1 MYYTDRNE
9 VGFDLIHRKNGRKS
23 IKMADLKPHI
33 LVISQY
39 FHPETFRINDM
50 AREWVKRGYKVTVL
64 TGIPNYPMGKYFE
77 GYDKKHRTREN
88 WNGVDIIRIPL
99 IARGNSRN
107 KVLNAVGMTANYFS
121 FVKSGKRWVKSKEAA
136 ELKPDYIYTF
146 EVSPMTQALIGV
158 WYKKR
163 YHIPHYLYVT
173 DLWPENVESVTG
185 IHSKVIIYPIQ
196 KMVDYIYRNT
206 DHIFTCSKSFIPRIE
221 SRGIEKSK
229 IEYWPQYA
237 EDFYKPMKPEGDLI
251 PRDDVLNFIFAGS
264 VGYAQG
270 IGILVRAA
278 ETLKREDKRV
288 RFVIIGDGRYLDVLL
303 GKIKEAE
310 VSDYF
315 LFIPRKPAEEIPKY
329 LAYADALLITLSKND
344 VFSITLPA
352 KVQSCFACGKP
363 IIVSADGEAQMAVE
377 EAKAGLYSDAEDLDG
392 FVQNI
397 RAFIKTQQSERDKM
411 GINALNY
418 ARENFDKIR
427 QMDKLDEAF
436 ARGGNKECH
445 HLMEQRF

>member
-1 MYYTDRNE
+1 MR
-9 VGFDLIHRKNGRKS
+9 
-23 IKMADLKPHI
+23 LKVEDSKLHI

-50 AREWVKRGYKVTVL
+50 ACEWVKRGYKVTVL

-77 GYDKKHRTREN
+77 GYDKKRRTRET
-88 WNGVDIIRIPL
+88 WNGVSIIRIPL
-99 IARGNSRN
+99 VARGNSRN
-107 KVLNAVGMTANYFS
+107 KLLNAAGMTANYFS
-121 FVKSGKRWVKSKEAA
+121 FVMSGRKWIKSKEAA
-136 ELKPDYIYTF
+136 ALKPDLIYTF

-163 YHIPHYLYVT
+163 YHKPHYLYVT

-185 IHSKVIIYPIQ
+185 IHSKVIINPIQ

-206 DHIFTCSKSFIPRIE
+206 DRIFTCSKSFISRIE
-221 SRGIEKSK
+221 ARGIEKSR

-237 EDFYKPMKPEGDLI
+237 EEFYKPMEPDGDLI
-251 PRDDVLNFIFAGS
+251 PRDGVINFAFAGS

-270 IGILVRAA
+270 LGILVKAA
-278 ETLKREDKRV
+278 EILKKEDKRI
-288 RFVIIGDGRYLDVLL
+288 RFVIIGDGRYLNVLQTS
-303 GKIKEAE
+303 IKEVE

-315 LFIPRKPAEEIPKY
+315 LFISRKPAEEISRY

-377 EAKAGLYSDAEDLDG
+377 EANAGLYSDAEDLDG
-392 FVQNI
+392 FVQS
-397 RAFIKTQQSERDKM
+397 IKTFMNMPQSRRDEM
-411 GINALNY
+411 CSNALRY
-418 ARENFDKIR
+418 AKDNFNKKR

-436 ARGGNKECH
+436 AHGRK
-445 HLMEQRF
+445 